1 MSKLNDAVLVVEDDA
16 ALREALLD
24 TLRAAGLA
32 ALSAADAQTA
42 LQLLSS
48 EDIGLVIS
56 DVHMPGA
63 NGYELLSSIKRMRPY
78 LPVVLMTA
86 YGTVSQ
92 AVAAMRDG
100 ATDYIVKPFD
110 AQALIDMAQRQ
121 LAARVTPHELI
132 AVDPESK
139 RLVGLARKIA
149 ENDATVLITGESG
162 TGKEVYARFIR
173 DNSSRAD
180 KPFVAINC
188 AAIPEN
194 MLEASLFGHEKG
206 AFTGALAAHAGKF
219 EQAQGGTLLLDEIS
233 EMDLG
238 LQAKILRVLQE
249 REVERLGSTR
259 TIALDVRVIATSN
272 RDLPEEVRT
281 ARFRADLFYRLNV
294 MSLRL
299 PALRERR
306 GDILP
311 LARRAMQACARAGQA
326 ALSISPDA
334 ERKLLSHD
342 WPGNARELNNIV
354 QRAAWLAAGGS
365 IDAADLDTGT
375 ATAPVEGPSAIGGN
389 ASTAANSAA
398 QPTAA
403 LDSGLDRDLKD
414 REREL
419 ILATL
424 RVTGGNRKLTA
435 ERLGISPR
443 TLRHKLQQFKAA
455 RQRAARPRSAI
466 HDGVTM
472 SSMQISQVLAEMR
485 ALQARAS
492 GISEAPAAAAQPSD
506 FANLMK
512 NSVDHV
518 ASMQN
523 QATALAD
530 AYEGGDK
537 SVDLTK
543 VMLEVQKASLA
554 FRAMTEVRNKLVD
567 AYTQVMNMSV

>member
-1 MSKLNDAVLVVEDDA
+1 MNKVSDAVLVVEDDA
-16 ALREALLD
+16 ALREALVD
-24 TLRAAGLA
+24 TLRAAGLSPLA
-32 ALSAADAQTA
+32 AADAQGA

-48 EDIGLVIS
+48 EDVGLVIS
-56 DVHMPGA
+56 DVNMPGA

-86 YGTVSQ
+86 YGTVTQ
-92 AVAAMRDG
+92 AVAAMREG

-110 AQALIDMAQRQ
+110 ARALIDMAQRQ
-121 LAARVTPHELI
+121 LAARVTPNELI
-132 AVDPESK
+132 AADPESK

-149 ENDATVLITGESG
+149 ENDATVLISGESG

-173 DNSSRAD
+173 DNSLRAD
-180 KPFVAINC
+180 KPFIAINC

-194 MLEASLFGHEKG
+194 MLEAGLFGYEKG

-259 TIALDVRVIATSN
+259 TINLDVRVIATSN
-272 RDLPEEVRT
+272 RNLPEEVKA

-294 MSLRL
+294 MQLKL

-311 LARRAMQACARAGQA
+311 LARRAMQACARPGQA
-326 ALSISPDA
+326 ALSLSSDA
-334 ERKLLSHD
+334 EAKLMSYD

-365 IDAADLDTGT
+365 ITAADLDTG
-375 ATAPVEGPSAIGGN
+375 ALNAADAGN
-389 ASTAANSAA
+389 ATLAP
-398 QPTAA
+398 QDT
-403 LDSGLDRDLKD
+403 GLDRDLKE

-455 RQRAARPRSAI
+455 GLVVPRLN
-466 HDGVTM
+466 D
-472 SSMQISQVLAEMR
+472 QQ
-485 ALQARAS
+485 
-492 GISEAPAAAAQPSD
+492 
-506 FANLMK
+506 LMT
-512 NSVDHV
+512 V
-518 ASMQN
+518 
-523 QATALAD
+523 
-530 AYEGGDK
+530 
-537 SVDLTK
+537 
-543 VMLEVQKASLA
+543 
-554 FRAMTEVRNKLVD
+554 
-567 AYTQVMNMSV
+567 

>member
-32 ALSAADAQTA
+32 ALSAADAEAA

-110 AQALIDMAQRQ
+110 AQALIAMAQRQ
-121 LAARVTPHELI
+121 LAARVTPNELI

-173 DNSSRAD
+173 DNSLRGD
-180 KPFVAINC
+180 KPYVAINC

-272 RDLPEEVRT
+272 RDLPEEVRA

-299 PALRERR
+299 TSLRERR

-311 LARRAMQACARAGQA
+311 LARRAMQACARPGQA
-326 ALSISPDA
+326 ALSLSPDA
-334 ERKLLSHD
+334 ERKLLNHD

-354 QRAAWLAAGGS
+354 QRAAWLAAGGR
-365 IDAADLDTGT
+365 IDSADLDTGT
-375 ATAPVEGPSAIGGN
+375 AVPAEGSAPTGGIAPAGN
-389 ASTAANSAA
+389 TSA
-398 QPTAA
+398 QPSAA

-424 RVTGGNRKLTA
+424 RVTGGSRKLTA

-455 RQRAARPRSAI
+455 GVNVPRI
-466 HDGVTM
+466 HD
-472 SSMQISQVLAEMR
+472 QQ
-485 ALQARAS
+485 
-492 GISEAPAAAAQPSD
+492 
-506 FANLMK
+506 F
-512 NSVDHV
+512 
-518 ASMQN
+518 
-523 QATALAD
+523 
-530 AYEGGDK
+530 
-537 SVDLTK
+537 
-543 VMLEVQKASLA
+543 
-554 FRAMTEVRNKLVD
+554 MTV
-567 AYTQVMNMSV
+567 

>member
-1 MSKLNDAVLVVEDDA
+1 MSELNDAVLVVEDDA

-24 TLRAAGLA
+24 TLHAAGLA
-32 ALSAADAQTA
+32 ALAAADAQSA

-86 YGTVSQ
+86 FGTVSQ
-92 AVAAMRDG
+92 AVAAMREG

-110 AQALIDMAQRQ
+110 AQALIAMAQRQ
-121 LAARVTPHELI
+121 LAARVTPNELV

-173 DNSSRAD
+173 DNSMRAD

-259 TIALDVRVIATSN
+259 TISLDVRVIATSN
-272 RDLPEEVRT
+272 RDLPEEVRA

-299 PALRERR
+299 SSLRERR

-311 LARRAMQACARAGQA
+311 LARRAMQACARPGQA
-326 ALSISPDA
+326 ALSLSTDA
-334 ERKLLSHD
+334 ERKLASYD

-354 QRAAWLAAGGS
+354 QRAAWLAAGGV
-365 IDAADLDTGT
+365 INAADLDTG
-375 ATAPVEGPSAIGGN
+375 ASHASAGPAP
-389 ASTAANSAA
+389 AA
-398 QPTAA
+398 QPAA
-403 LDSGLDRDLKD
+403 AQESGLDRDLKD

-455 RQRAARPRSAI
+455 GVNVPRV
-466 HDGVTM
+466 HD
-472 SSMQISQVLAEMR
+472 QQ
-485 ALQARAS
+485 
-492 GISEAPAAAAQPSD
+492 
-506 FANLMK
+506 F
-512 NSVDHV
+512 
-518 ASMQN
+518 
-523 QATALAD
+523 
-530 AYEGGDK
+530 
-537 SVDLTK
+537 
-543 VMLEVQKASLA
+543 
-554 FRAMTEVRNKLVD
+554 MTV
-567 AYTQVMNMSV
+567 

>member
-1 MSKLNDAVLVVEDDA
+1 MIKVNDAVLVVEDDA

-24 TLRAAGLA
+24 TLRAAGL
-32 ALSAADAQTA
+32 SAMTACDASGA
-42 LQLLSS
+42 LQILSS
-48 EDIGLVIS
+48 EDIGLVIT

-86 YGTVSQ
+86 YGTVAQ
-92 AVAAMRDG
+92 AVAAMREG

-110 AQALIDMAQRQ
+110 AQALINMARRQ
-121 LAARVTPHELI
+121 LSARVAPNELI

-173 DNSSRAD
+173 DNSMRAD

-194 MLEASLFGHEKG
+194 MLEASLFGYEKG
-206 AFTGALAAHAGKF
+206 AFTGALAAHPGKF

-233 EMDLG
+233 EMDLS

-249 REVERLGSTR
+249 REVERLGSSR

-272 RDLPEEVRT
+272 RDLPEEVRA

-294 MSLRL
+294 MSMRL
-299 PALRERR
+299 PPLRERR
-306 GDILP
+306 LDVLP

-326 ALSISPDA
+326 ALSLSAAA
-334 ERKLLSHD
+334 EQKLLQYD

-365 IDAADLDTGT
+365 IDATDLDTGV
-375 ATAPVEGPSAIGGN
+375 AP
-389 ASTAANSAA
+389 ASTAPAPGVQPIAA
-398 QPTAA
+398 QDA
-403 LDSGLDRDLKD
+403 GLDHDLKE

-455 RQRAARPRSAI
+455 GVVVPRVHEQQFMA
-466 HDGVTM
+466 V
-472 SSMQISQVLAEMR
+472 
-485 ALQARAS
+485 
-492 GISEAPAAAAQPSD
+492 
-506 FANLMK
+506 
-512 NSVDHV
+512 
-518 ASMQN
+518 
-523 QATALAD
+523 
-530 AYEGGDK
+530 
-537 SVDLTK
+537 
-543 VMLEVQKASLA
+543 
-554 FRAMTEVRNKLVD
+554 
-567 AYTQVMNMSV
+567 